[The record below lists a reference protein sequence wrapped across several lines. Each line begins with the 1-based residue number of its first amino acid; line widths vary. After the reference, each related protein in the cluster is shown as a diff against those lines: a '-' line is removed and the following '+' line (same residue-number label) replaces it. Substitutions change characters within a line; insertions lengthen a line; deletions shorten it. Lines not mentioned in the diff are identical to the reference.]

1 MDATVLISFQD
12 GDRIKECSAVLVA
25 SKSRKIL
32 VTAGHCMEIYLRSNE
47 REPQFLSNLTSNST
61 PMFEFELKTQVPDT
75 ISPVHCFNSLCAL
88 SELEVNYTMNVAEEK
103 LFGRFN

>member
-12 GDRIKECSAVLVA
+12 GDRIKECSAVLLA

-47 REPQFLSNLTSNST
+47 REPQFLSNLTSNSSST
-61 PMFEFELKTQVPDT
+61 VVKDT
-75 ISPVHCFNSLCAL
+75 KVQ
-88 SELEVNYTMNVAEEK
+88 
-103 LFGRFN
+103 